1 MVFIRKG
8 LGKMNEKILLVE
20 DEEKVRKIVSSYLE
34 DAGFEVEIASDGN
47 TALEKVLS
55 DPPDLLILDI
65 MLPGIDGWEIAEEV
79 RNYFDLPILM
89 LTARSDEDD
98 RVKGFEKGA
107 DDYLVKPFSPRELI
121 ARVKA
126 ILKRTGRLK
135 NEVIELPGYDISIK
149 PAAGKVFLDGED
161 TVLTGTEFNIFYEFY
176 KNRGQVLS
184 REQLVNRALGLDY
197 TGFDRTIDVHIKN
210 IRKKLDLDKDQLIET
225 VYGMGYRFE
234 LEESQDD

>member
-1 MVFIRKG
+1 MQ
-8 LGKMNEKILLVE
+8 EKILLVE
-20 DEEKVRKIVSSYLE
+20 DEEKVKKIAASYLE
-34 DAGFEVEIASDGN
+34 DAGYQIEIASDGN
-47 TALEKVLS
+47 TALEKVLAE
-55 DPPDLLILDI
+55 PPDLLILDI
-65 MLPGIDGWEIAEEV
+65 MLPGLDGWEIAEEV

-107 DDYLVKPFSPRELI
+107 DDYLVKPFSPRELV

-126 ILKRTGRLK
+126 ILKRTNRLRS
-135 NEVIELPGYDISIK
+135 EVIELPGYDISIK
-149 PAAGKVFLDGED
+149 PAAGKVFFVGKDAE
-161 TVLTGTEFNIFYEFY
+161 LTGTEFNIFYEFY

-210 IRKKLDLDKDQLIET
+210 IRKKLELEKDQLIET

-234 LEESQDD
+234 IDDSQDD

>member
-1 MVFIRKG
+1 MK
-8 LGKMNEKILLVE
+8 EKILLVE

-34 DAGFEVEIASDGN
+34 DADYEVEIASDGD
-47 TALEKVLS
+47 TALEKALAE
-55 DPPDLLILDI
+55 PPDLLILDI

-107 DDYLVKPFSPRELI
+107 DDYLVKPFSPRELV

-135 NEVIELPGYDISIK
+135 NEIIEIPGLNISIK

-161 TVLTGTEFNIFYEFY
+161 ADLTGTEFNIFYEFY

-210 IRKKLDLDKDQLIET
+210 IRKKLGLARDQLIET

-234 LEESQDD
+234 LEDSQDD